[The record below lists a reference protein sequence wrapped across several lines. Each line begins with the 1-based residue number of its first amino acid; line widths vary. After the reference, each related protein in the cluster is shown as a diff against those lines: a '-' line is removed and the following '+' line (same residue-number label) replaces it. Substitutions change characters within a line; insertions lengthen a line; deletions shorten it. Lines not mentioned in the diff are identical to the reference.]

1 MSNSESESTQV
12 NFEETK
18 RLKMKTILKIHHD
31 LQDQI
36 QNPNQLILL
45 EKQERRSNRNN
56 KAFYLMTMTQ
66 SNT

>member
-1 MSNSESESTQV
+1 MPNSESESTQV

-45 EKQERRSNRNN
+45 
-56 KAFYLMTMTQ
+56 Y
-66 SNT
+66 